1 MNICYIAIDYH
12 RKEGGGGIASYL
24 KSVSQNLTASGHTVI
39 IIAKA
44 AAHEHVSID
53 TTGAKVYAVEFG
65 NIHYY
70 VHKIPFIG
78 KRISAIICQ
87 LEWSLSA
94 WLSVKKILKKN
105 PIDVIESSEAGNLFI
120 TLFLARIPLI
130 IKTHGSYVTMSKF
143 SGEKIYL
150 GHKISRAVECWCL
163 RKCSCIVAPSHFQ
176 AQEIADELRI
186 PKDKV
191 RVIPNPIN
199 PDFIQQSLNLGSRKD
214 ADTIL
219 YTGRLEYRKGI
230 LWLLR
235 SIPYVIEQYPDAKF
249 IFAGGYHMSL
259 SRKLIQKAVDEHHI
273 AQYLD
278 FKGHLEWDE
287 IHELYQTSSIFV
299 LPSYFETFSISCIEA
314 MIFGLPVVTTRAG
327 ALPETVV
334 DNVTG
339 ILVEPNNAQELARA
353 IVRLLRSPELRARM
367 GEAGR
372 QHVLANFAPEKIS
385 AQTLALY
392 EHVKKQAYV

>member
-24 KSVSQNLTASGHTVI
+24 KAVSQSLITSGHTVI

-53 TTGAKVYAVEFG
+53 NTGIKVYTVEFG

-94 WLSVKKILKKN
+94 WLSVRKILKKN
-105 PIDVIESSEAGNLFI
+105 SIDVIESSEVGNLFI
-120 TLFLARIPLI
+120 TLFLPRIPLI

-150 GHKISRAVECWCL
+150 GHKISRAIECWCL
-163 RKCSCIVAPSHFQ
+163 RKCSCVVAPSHFQ

-186 PKDKV
+186 SKDKV

-199 PDFIQQSLNLGSRKD
+199 PDFIQQSLDHGLRGKD
-214 ADTIL
+214 ADTVL

-235 SIPYVIEQYPDAKF
+235 SIPYVVEQYPCVKF
-249 IFAGGYHMSL
+249 IFVGGYHMSL
-259 SRKLIQKAVDEHHI
+259 PQKLIQKVVDEQHV

-278 FKGHLEWDE
+278 FKGHLEWDKIYE
-287 IHELYQTSSIFV
+287 FYQTSSIFV

-314 MIFGLPVVTTRAG
+314 MIFGLPVVTARAG
-327 ALPETVV
+327 ALPETVI

-353 IVRLLRSPELRARM
+353 IVRLLRSPALRTRM

-372 QHVLANFAPEKIS
+372 KHVLANFAPEKIS

-392 EHVKKQAYV
+392 EHVKK